1 MNSRLRATI
10 AVLFSTSALA
20 CAQAPAPKMASAPPP
35 PAPPQNAGE
44 ARKAIA
50 QARKELGDSLL
61 EAPTTQAGPAVPSA
75 PTTAVTAPTAGAS
88 NAGATEDKD
97 LSSGGGAASAEATSS
112 SCPRRCE
119 ASRSLARASQALCE
133 LVGEED
139 AECKEARA
147 AALRGEQAVALCGCR

>member
-1 MNSRLRATI
+1 MNSRLRAML

-20 CAQAPAPKMASAPPP
+20 CAQVPAPKTESAP
-35 PAPPQNAGE
+35 PAPPQNAAE

-50 QARKELGDSLL
+50 QARKELGDSLV
-61 EAPTTQAGPAVPSA
+61 EAPTNQAGPAVPPA

-88 NAGATEDKD
+88 KAGATEDKD

-119 ASRSLARASQALCE
+119 ASRSLDRATQALCE

-147 AALRGEQAVALCGCR
+147 AALRGEQAVALCSCR

>member
-1 MNSRLRATI
+1 MNSRLRAML

-20 CAQAPAPKMASAPPP
+20 CAQVPAPKSPSAP
-35 PAPPQNAGE
+35 PAPPQNAAD

-50 QARKELGDSLL
+50 QALKELGDSPTD
-61 EAPTTQAGPAVPSA
+61 APTIQAGPAVA
-75 PTTAVTAPTAGAS
+75 PAPPTAVTAGTS
-88 NAGATEDKD
+88 KAGATEDKD
-97 LSSGGGAASAEATSS
+97 LRSGGGGSAEATSS

-119 ASRSLARASQALCE
+119 ASHSLDRATQALCE

-147 AALRGEQAVALCGCR
+147 AALRGEQAVALCSCR

>member
-20 CAQAPAPKMASAPPP
+20 CAQVPAPKVASAP
-35 PAPPQNAGE
+35 PAPPQNAAE

-50 QARKELGDSLL
+50 QARKELGDSLV
-61 EAPTTQAGPAVPSA
+61 EAPSGQAGPAVPLA
-75 PTTAVTAPTAGAS
+75 PTTTPTAPAG
-88 NAGATEDKD
+88 GATKSGVTDDKD
-97 LSSGGGAASAEATSS
+97 SSSGESSLHSEATSS

-119 ASRSLARASQALCE
+119 ASHSLDRATQALCE